1 MTRKTVLFFCC
12 FAAIMVGPAWAEGKE
27 YIYKCPAGQYAV
39 GSELTSGEEKCP
51 AGFSDS
57 TQVVYPVPSNGVAC
71 KSCPNVYFAKPKDE
85 NRHNPNDDCIVIG
98 KGRCWRNDL
107 DNQIECL
114 KICLAG
120 TTNRNRYRP
129 AVQKNCYLQGGSRQY
144 EDEMGYF
151 TLSGN
156 CYYTGEYNQK

>member
-1 MTRKTVLFFCC
+1 
-12 FAAIMVGPAWAEGKE
+12 MVGPAWGEDKQL

-39 GSELTSGEEKCP
+39 GSELTSAKENCP

-57 TQVVYPVPSNGVAC
+57 TKVVYPVPANGVAC
-71 KSCPNVYFAKPKDE
+71 KPCPNVYFAKPKDG
-85 NRHNPNDDCIVIG
+85 NTHNPDNDCIVIG
-98 KGRCWRNDL
+98 RKCPPRLKFEQFCWD
-107 DNQIECL
+107 
-114 KICLAG
+114 ICLTG
-120 TTNRNRYRP
+120 TTNQNRYRP

-156 CYYTGEYNQK
+156 CYYTGEYSQK

>member
-1 MTRKTVLFFCC
+1 
-12 FAAIMVGPAWAEGKE
+12 MVGPAWAGKK
-27 YIYKCPAGQYAV
+27 YIYKCPTGQYAV
-39 GSELTSGEEKCP
+39 GSELTSTEAKCK
-51 AGFSDS
+51 AGFSNS
-57 TQVVYPVPSNGVAC
+57 TKVVYPIPENDNDAAC
-71 KSCPNVYFAKPKDE
+71 KSCPNVYFAKPKGGDA
-85 NRHNPNDDCIVIG
+85 HVPQDDCIGIG
-98 KGRCWRNDL
+98 KKNCVKIGKHIICS
-107 DNQIECL
+107 
-114 KICLAG
+114 KICLTG

>member
-1 MTRKTVLFFCC
+1 
-12 FAAIMVGPAWAEGKE
+12 MVGPAWGEDKQL

-39 GSELTSGEEKCP
+39 GSELTPKEDKCQ

-57 TQVVYPVPSNGVAC
+57 TKVVYPVPSNGVAC
-71 KSCPNVYFAKPKDE
+71 RSCPNVYFAKPKSGAA
-85 NRHNPNDDCIVIG
+85 HAPQDDCIVIG
-98 KGRCWRNDL
+98 RKCTPLCMD
-107 DNQIECL
+107 
-114 KICLAG
+114 ICLTG

>member
-1 MTRKTVLFFCC
+1 
-12 FAAIMVGPAWAEGKE
+12 MVGPAWGEDKQL

-39 GSELTSGEEKCP
+39 GSELTSTEAKCQ
-51 AGFSDS
+51 AGFSNS
-57 TQVVYPVPSNGVAC
+57 TKVVYPVPSNGVAC
-71 KSCPNVYFAKPKDE
+71 RSCPNVYFAKPKSGAA
-85 NRHNPNDDCIVIG
+85 HAPQDDCIVIG
-98 KGRCWRNDL
+98 RKCTPLCMD
-107 DNQIECL
+107 
-114 KICLAG
+114 ICLTG

-156 CYYTGEYNQK
+156 CYYTGEYKQK

>member
-1 MTRKTVLFFCC
+1 
-12 FAAIMVGPAWAEGKE
+12 MVGPAWAGKK
-27 YIYKCPAGQYAV
+27 YIYKCPTGQYAA
-39 GSELTSGEEKCP
+39 GSELTSTEAKCQ

-57 TQVVYPVPSNGVAC
+57 TKVVYPIPENDNDAAC
-71 KSCPNVYFAKPKDE
+71 KSCPNVYFAKPKGGDAHV
-85 NRHNPNDDCIVIG
+85 RQDDCIGIG
-98 KGRCWRNDL
+98 KKNCVKI
-107 DNQIECL
+107 DNSIICS
-114 KICLAG
+114 KICLTG

-156 CYYTGEYNQK
+156 CYYTGEYNPK

>member
-12 FAAIMVGPAWAEGKE
+12 LAAIMVGPAWAEGKK
-27 YIYKCPAGQYAV
+27 YIYKCPAGQYAA

-71 KSCPNVYFAKPKDE
+71 KPCPNVYFAKPKGGDA
-85 NRHNPNDDCIVIG
+85 HVPQDDCIGIG
-98 KGRCWRNDL
+98 KKNCVKIGNRIICS
-107 DNQIECL
+107 
-114 KICLAG
+114 KICLTG

-129 AVQKNCYLQGGSRQY
+129 AVQKNCYLQGGSREY

-156 CYYTGEYNQK
+156 CYYTGEYNPK

>member
-1 MTRKTVLFFCC
+1 MTRKTVLFFCYL
-12 FAAIMVGPAWAEGKE
+12 AAIMVGPAWAGTK

-39 GSELTSGEEKCP
+39 GSELTSEETDCP
-51 AGFSDS
+51 AGFSNS
-57 TQVVYPVPSNGVAC
+57 TQVVYPVPLNGKAC
-71 KSCPNVYFAKPKDE
+71 QSCPNVYFAKPKDG
-85 NRHNPNDDCIVIG
+85 NTHDPNDDCIVIG
-98 KGRCWRNDL
+98 MRRCRKNDL
-107 DNQIECL
+107 NHQIECL
-114 KICLAG
+114 KICLTG

-156 CYYTGEYNQK
+156 CYYTGEYNPK

>member
-1 MTRKTVLFFCC
+1 
-12 FAAIMVGPAWAEGKE
+12 MVGPAWAEGKK
-27 YIYKCPAGQYAV
+27 YIYKCPAGQYAA

-51 AGFSDS
+51 AGFSNS
-57 TQVVYPVPSNGVAC
+57 TKVVYPIPENDNDAAC
-71 KSCPNVYFAKPKDE
+71 KSCPNVYFAKPKSGAA
-85 NRHNPNDDCIVIG
+85 HAPQDDCIVIG
-98 KGRCWRNDL
+98 RKCTPRPKLGPLCMN
-107 DNQIECL
+107 
-114 KICLAG
+114 ICLTG

-129 AVQKNCYLQGGSRQY
+129 AVQKNCYLQGGSREY

>member
-1 MTRKTVLFFCC
+1 
-12 FAAIMVGPAWAEGKE
+12 MVGPAWGASTK

-39 GSELTSGEEKCP
+39 GSELTSVEEKCP

-57 TQVVYPVPSNGVAC
+57 TQVVYPIPAGGRAC
-71 KSCPNVYFAKPKDE
+71 QSCPNVYFAKPKSG
-85 NRHNPNDDCIVIG
+85 NTHNPEKDCIVIG
-98 KGRCWRNDL
+98 EKDCTKLYSGQQQPICT
-107 DNQIECL
+107 
-114 KICLAG
+114 KICLTG

-129 AVQKNCYLQGGSRQY
+129 AVQKNCYLQGGSREY

>member
-12 FAAIMVGPAWAEGKE
+12 LAAIMVGPAWGEDKQL

-39 GSELTSGEEKCP
+39 GSELTPTEDKCQ
-51 AGFSDS
+51 AGFSNS
-57 TQVVYPVPSNGVAC
+57 TKVVYPVPSNGVVC
-71 KSCPNVYFAKPKDE
+71 KPCPNVYFAKPKVGDT
-85 NRHNPNDDCIVIG
+85 HVSGDDCIVIG
-98 KGRCWRNDL
+98 RKCTPRPKLGPLCMN
-107 DNQIECL
+107 
-114 KICLAG
+114 ICLTG

-129 AVQKNCYLQGGSRQY
+129 AVQKNCYLQGGSREY

-156 CYYTGEYNQK
+156 CYYTGE

>member
-1 MTRKTVLFFCC
+1 
-12 FAAIMVGPAWAEGKE
+12 MVGPAWGEYKQL
-27 YIYKCPAGQYAV
+27 YIYKCPAGWYAV
-39 GSELTSGEEKCP
+39 GSELTLDVGEENCL

-57 TQVVYPVPSNGVAC
+57 TKVVYPVPSNGEAC
-71 KSCPNVYFAKPKDE
+71 KPCPNVYFAEPKDG
-85 NRHNPNDDCIVIG
+85 NTHDPDNDCIVIG
-98 KGRCWRNDL
+98 HKPCRKTGNSITCPN
-107 DNQIECL
+107 
-114 KICLAG
+114 ICLTG